1 MEGREGLTGGSK
13 CPRCKAVSQPVCE
26 ALQSRCPCRDRAGK
40 YWRREPQV
48 DGMKD
53 GGGGGTSSAKWE
65 KAFHSRM
72 CEQDG
77 GQEGRDIPRGKEE
90 GFAFTKKKKRWRFSF
105 VFYNKKGA
113 EILKLRA

>member
-53 GGGGGTSSAKWE
+53 GGEGGLPRQSGKKPFTAGCVNRMEDRKGETYLEAKR
-65 KAFHSRM
+65 KALPL
-72 CEQDG
+72 Q
-77 GQEGRDIPRGKEE
+77 
-90 GFAFTKKKKRWRFSF
+90 KKKKM
-105 VFYNKKGA
+105 V
-113 EILKLRA
+113 EIQFCLL